1 MPVSTRTSP
10 GSPPAAA
17 EKSKR
22 SVTTRGHWGA
32 TSGREHVDSASS
44 FERYELAEPFLCEGD
59 DEQERLVCSVPLPYG
74 ASCLFVQTL
83 DDLGSG
89 PGLGAKMNP
98 WAGCY
103 ITALSKSCSS
113 SSNIMSYTLLILHIP
128 PHLKPN
134 KQPR

>member
-44 FERYELAEPFLCEGD
+44 FERYELAVPFLCEGD
-59 DEQERLVCSVPLPYG
+59 DEQERLFCFLSPSPMVLPASLYRRWMTWVVGLAWVP
-74 ASCLFVQTL
+74 
-83 DDLGSG
+83 
-89 PGLGAKMNP
+89 
-98 WAGCY
+98 
-103 ITALSKSCSS
+103 
-113 SSNIMSYTLLILHIP
+113 
-128 PHLKPN
+128 
-134 KQPR
+134 R